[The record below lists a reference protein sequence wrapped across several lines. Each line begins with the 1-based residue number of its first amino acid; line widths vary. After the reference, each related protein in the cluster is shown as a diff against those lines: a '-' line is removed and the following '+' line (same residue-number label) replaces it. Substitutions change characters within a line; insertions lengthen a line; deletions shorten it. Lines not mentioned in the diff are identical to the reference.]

1 MAIIRSDTLTL
12 QVTSADQQQAL
23 ANTLTLYR
31 RLVRDLMTVAYTH
44 WPTVGATQGN
54 EAVKVIEALI
64 HPTAKRPHVRYTYF
78 ANRYYKFPS
87 YLRRVALMDAVGQV
101 RSFVTRFDQWRC
113 GQRKR
118 PHAKPPRLTAST
130 KTFPSLYGSQCA
142 KLNTD
147 ASHAFIKV
155 HWQNDWIWMGFG
167 LKGTCRFRG
176 KGKAKS
182 PLLTTNGRQWQL
194 SLPEQFE
201 PPKPVKG
208 APERVLAVDVGI
220 NTAATWAVVDTQ
232 GTVHARGFISRTDKD
247 RECRLMA
254 RIRQAAKKHTRHGS
268 RLPPGFCR
276 RDHQRLTHLA
286 DNQAHQ
292 ISRQLVNLA
301 LDHHCQAIAVEN
313 LKGWRPK
320 AGKKRTPMKARFH
333 RWFHRQLVTRLDS
346 KAVEVGL
353 RYVAVYARGTSRHA
367 FDGSGPVR
375 RDRDN
380 YSQCTFSSGKRYHA
394 DLNAAYN
401 IAARGHVYYQG
412 CRRKAAPRAGSQKST
427 GTPRTPVSLSSLWQ
441 QSA

>member
-1 MAIIRSDTLTL
+1 MAIIRSDTLSL
-12 QVTSADQQQAL
+12 QVTSAEQQQAL
-23 ANTLTLYR
+23 QDTLALYR

-44 WPTVGATQGN
+44 WPTVGGAQGN
-54 EAVKVIEALI
+54 EAVKVIEALV
-64 HPTAKRPHVRYTYF
+64 HPTAKRPNVRYTYF
-78 ANRYYKFPS
+78 SSRYYKFPS
-87 YLRRVALMDAVGQV
+87 YLRRVAIMDAVGQV

-113 GQRKR
+113 GQRKH

-130 KTFPSLYGSQCA
+130 KTLPSLYGSQCA
-142 KLNTD
+142 KINAD
-147 ASHAFIKV
+147 ATHAFIKV
-155 HWQNDWIWMGFG
+155 RWQNDWIWMGFG

-176 KGKAKS
+176 KGKARS

-201 PPKPVKG
+201 PPKPSK
-208 APERVLAVDVGI
+208 APPERVLAVDVGI
-220 NTAATWAVVDTQ
+220 NTAATWAVVDAQ
-232 GTVHARGFISRTDKD
+232 GTVHARGFFARTDKD
-247 RECRLMA
+247 REYRLMN
-254 RIRQAAKKHTRHGS
+254 RIRRAAKKHTRHGS

-276 RDHQRLTHLA
+276 RDHQRLTYLA

-292 ISRQLVNLA
+292 ISRQLINLA
-301 LDHHCQAIAVEN
+301 LDHHSQAITVEN

-320 AGKKRTPMKARFH
+320 AGQKRTPMKARFH

-353 RYVAVYARGTSRHA
+353 RCVAVYARGTSSQA
-367 FDGSGPVR
+367 FDGSGPVK
-375 RDRDN
+375 RDKSH

-412 CRRKAAPRAGSQKST
+412 RRRKAAPRAGSQMST
-427 GTPRTPVSLSSLWQ
+427 GTPRTPVTLSTLWQ